1 MTFEQW
7 WEQAKIQY
15 AEYIAQADDIENV
28 LKRIWD
34 AAQQAQK
41 EKDTTIIT
49 EAKVKGLGPSG
60 EAFNDD
66 LDRIAAKLQ
75 EQP

>member
-7 WEQAKIQY
+7 LENNS
-15 AEYIAQADDIENV
+15 EYIAQADDIENV
-28 LKRIWD
+28 LERAWN

-41 EKDTTIIT
+41 EKDTAIIT

>member
-7 WEQAKIQY
+7 LENNS
-15 AEYIAQADDIENV
+15 EYIAQADDIENV
-28 LKRIWD
+28 LERAWN

>member
-7 WEQAKIQY
+7 LENNS
-15 AEYIAQADDIENV
+15 EYIAQADDIENV

-34 AAQQAQK
+34 AAQQVQK
-41 EKDTTIIT
+41 EKDTAIIT

>member
-7 WEQAKIQY
+7 LENNS
-15 AEYIAQADDIENV
+15 EYIAQADDIENV
-28 LKRIWD
+28 LERAWN
-34 AAQQAQK
+34 AAQQVQK
-41 EKDTTIIT
+41 EKDTAIIT